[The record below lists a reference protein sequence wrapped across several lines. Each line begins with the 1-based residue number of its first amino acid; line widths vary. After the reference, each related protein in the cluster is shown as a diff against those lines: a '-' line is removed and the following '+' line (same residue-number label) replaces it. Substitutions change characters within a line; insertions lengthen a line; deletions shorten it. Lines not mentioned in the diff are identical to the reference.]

1 VSGGV
6 WFRVGVVVALT
17 VAMAVGS
24 ATVAPAPSRQAVALE
39 CSLPT
44 SLVGRDVEVIPTS
57 RRVVALTFDAGA
69 SPSGLPKIR
78 RVLNERN
85 VKATF
90 FLTGSFTQRYPVRA
104 RNVAREHVLGNHTQ
118 THPDLTTLTNLEVRQ
133 EIMRAQRTIVGITGE
148 NPRPYFRFPFGA
160 RDARTIRVV
169 NNRCYVAVRW
179 TVDTLGWQGTSGG
192 RSVSSVVE
200 RVRQGLRPGA
210 IILMHVGAN
219 PYDGSTLDADAL
231 GRIITL
237 VRAQGYRPVT
247 LGALLPQAP

>member
-1 VSGGV
+1 MSTPRWWRVGAVLAATAAVTVGGV
-6 WFRVGVVVALT
+6 MLT
-17 VAMAVGS
+17 
-24 ATVAPAPSRQAVALE
+24 PAPVTHAEE

-44 SLVGRDVEVIPTS
+44 GLVGRDVEVIPTT
-57 RRVVALTFDAGA
+57 RRVVALTFDAGSSA
-69 SPSGLPKIR
+69 TGLPKIR
-78 RVLNERN
+78 RVLNRRN

-90 FLTGSFTQRYPVRA
+90 FLTGRWAQTYPVRA
-104 RNVAREHVLGNHTQ
+104 RRVSAEHVLGNHTQ
-118 THPDLTTLTNLEVRQ
+118 THPDLTTLTNLQVRQ
-133 EIMRAQRTIVGITGE
+133 EIMRAQRSIVDITGE

-192 RSVSSVVE
+192 RSVASVVE

-219 PYDGSTLDADAL
+219 PNDGSTLDADAL
-231 GRIITL
+231 GQVITL
-237 VRAQGYRPVT
+237 IRSQGYRLRT
-247 LGALLPQAP
+247 LNALLPEAP